1 MRLFLTVRSRF
12 RPLNA
17 LAAALLLTAAA
28 GVPVAAQALTWTLYN
43 AGNAPIANDI
53 REIRQEGAT
62 MWALGPTA
70 LYRLQ
75 NAQWTPFPLP
85 GLFVNGTNPGGH
97 ALHVDGAGNKWVGTS
112 EETFRLDAG
121 TGAFTT
127 LSTGPGGPSLRYD
140 DDIVADALGN
150 LFFVSAFDGLYRYDG
165 TAATYVFGGGS
176 MGLRRMI
183 VSGSTYWFT
192 TATDLVR
199 YDGGQIRRWFTN
211 PATFFSDLRQWNGLI
226 WIASAQGLQRFSPAT
241 SQFQALLTPA
251 NSPLPSRS
259 VNCLLVDRQNA
270 LWAGTQQGLARY
282 DGTAWQVFTTTN
294 SPMPVNDVRN
304 LFEDAAGGIWIGTA
318 TGGLA
323 VYRPAGVTGLP
334 NGFTAEAASAFTLA
348 PNPAGAAVTLHFTG
362 PTWPQ
367 NRPQT
372 RPQIVTV
379 IDALGR
385 AVRHQPL
392 AAAASTGYEVPLVGL
407 PTGYYTVQVTF
418 ADGRRI
424 SRALHKVAE

>member
-1 MRLFLTVRSRF
+1 MRPFLTTRPRF
-12 RPLNA
+12 RLLNA
-17 LAAALLLTAAA
+17 LAVALLLTAASA
-28 GVPVAAQALTWTLYN
+28 AAQTPTWTLYN

-53 REIRQEGAT
+53 REIRQEGAA

-75 NAQWTPFPLP
+75 NAQWTAFALP
-85 GLFVNGTNPGGH
+85 GIFGSGANPGGR
-97 ALHVDGAGNKWVGTS
+97 ALHVDGGGNKWVGTS

-121 TGAFTT
+121 AGAFST
-127 LSTGPGGPSLRYD
+127 LSTGPGGPPLRYD
-140 DDIVADALGN
+140 DDIGADALGN
-150 LFFVSAFDGLYRYDG
+150 IFFVSAFDGLYRYDG

-183 VSGSTYWFT
+183 ISGGTYWFT

-199 YDGGQIRRWFTN
+199 YDGGQTRRWFTN
-211 PATFFSDLRQWNGLI
+211 PATFFSDLRLWNGLI
-226 WIASAQGLQRFSPAT
+226 WIASEQGLQRFSPAT
-241 SQFQALLTPA
+241 NQLQAPLTPA
-251 NSPLPSRS
+251 NSPLPSRY

-282 DGTAWQVFTTTN
+282 DGTAWQVFTTAN
-294 SPMPVNDVRN
+294 SPLPVGEVRT

-334 NGFTAEAASAFTLA
+334 ETAAGPAFTLA
-348 PNPAGAAVTLHFTG
+348 PNPAGATVALHFAG
-362 PTWPQ
+362 PTP
-367 NRPQT
+367 PQT
-372 RPQIVTV
+372 VTV
-379 IDALGR
+379 TDALGR
-385 AVRHQPL
+385 AVRHLQLP
-392 AAAASTGYEVPLVGL
+392 AAAATRCEVPLDHL
-407 PTGYYTVQVTF
+407 PAGRYTVQATF

-424 SRALHKVAE
+424 SRALSKVAE